1 MKKLFFVIALLLT
14 ACSEDLTLPPQI
26 SGVVPPTPSN
36 VSLTTADDI
45 LYTMTW
51 DVSDP
56 SLVVFYQLYNLDPI
70 RGPIPLDTTVTDS
83 VQLVTPIP
91 TPGIVFG
98 VSSVSTDHIESRIV
112 FVSAP

>member
-1 MKKLFFVIALLLT
+1 MKKLLFVIALLLT

-36 VSLTTADDI
+36 LSLTTPDNI

-56 SLVVFYQLYNLDPI
+56 TYVAFYQLYTLDPF
-70 RGPIPLDTTVTDS
+70 RGPVLLDTTVTDS
-83 VQLVTPIP
+83 VQLVTPLP

-112 FVSAP
+112 FASVP